1 MNYIDRIDKAYEYIS
16 NLLPCKPEI
25 GIVLGSGLG
34 TLADYIENKIV
45 INYKNIPD
53 FPISTVEGHEGLFI
67 FGDLEGKKVL
77 AMQGRFHYYE
87 GYSMKDITLPI
98 RVMKKL
104 GIGILILSNACGAL
118 NKSFKPGDIM
128 IIKDHINLLGDNPLI
143 GENLSEFGP
152 RFPDMSLPYDPGLIE
167 ICKNAASK
175 LGIRIHEGVYTAVS
189 GPNYETK
196 AELNMLIVIGS
207 DAVGMSTIPEAIVAR
222 HCNMKILGLSCITD
236 MALPDD
242 LVPLT
247 HEEVIKVAELAK
259 PRFVNLV
266 KEFIKEV
273 TLSESL

>member
-1 MNYIDRIDKAYEYIS
+1 MSYINRIERAYEYIN
-16 NLLPCKPEI
+16 NLIPCKPDI

-34 TLADYIENKIV
+34 TLADYIENRV
-45 INYKNIPD
+45 IIDYNNIPD
-53 FPISTVEGHEGLFI
+53 FPISTVEGHEGRFI

-98 RVMKKL
+98 RIMKKL

-118 NKSFKPGDIM
+118 NKSFKPGDLM

-152 RFPDMSLPYDPGLIE
+152 RFPDMSQTYDANLIKV
-167 ICKNAASK
+167 CKSAAEK
-175 LGIRIHEGVYTAVS
+175 LGITLQEGVYTAVS

-207 DAVGMSTIPEAIVAR
+207 DAVGMSTVPEAIVAK

-236 MALPDD
+236 MALPDE

-247 HEEVIKVAELAK
+247 HEEVVRVAELAK
-259 PRFVNLV
+259 PRFVSLV

-273 TLSESL
+273 TPSESL